1 MSSDPGRAPDPDP
14 DTDAGADTGPGGV
27 EGALDPEPVEDGGY
41 PVATGDRFF
50 VVLNPQAG
58 SEDPAALRR
67 RVASAFADRDVPFD
81 LFQAPSAAAARE
93 AAARAARAGCR
104 AVVAVG
110 GDGTV
115 AQALRGTAGTGVPVA
130 ILPFGTG
137 NQLAV
142 NFGVP
147 ESLEGSVRTAVDGRV
162 EEVDLGRA
170 DGEIFALV
178 AGAGLDAEVVGDAT
192 AEMKSRLGFAAY
204 LLSGLKHLVTPHP
217 ADFRI
222 VADDRE
228 VEVRATMVLLANVG
242 QLAAGTLPVE
252 LRVGPRVSFRD
263 GLVDV
268 CVFAPRSL
276 PDMAQM
282 LWRVARREYAGDDRM
297 LFFQARRVRVESD
310 PPVATQIDG
319 EPAGRTPLE
328 VEMVPR
334 AGRILVPR

>member
-1 MSSDPGRAPDPDP
+1 MSGGDGS
-14 DTDAGADTGPGGV
+14 DTGGG
-27 EGALDPEPVEDGGY
+27 PDGGPDGDGY

-50 VVLNPQAG
+50 VLVNPRAG
-58 SEDPAALRR
+58 GGDAGALRR
-67 RVASAFADRDVPFD
+67 RLAAAFADRGVPFD
-81 LFQAPSAAAARE
+81 LHQADSAAAARE

-104 AVVAVG
+104 AVAAAG

-147 ESLEGSVRTAVDGRV
+147 DSLEGSVRTAVEGRV
-162 EEVDLGRA
+162 EEIDLGLA
-170 DGEIFALV
+170 DGETFALI

-192 AEMKSRLGFAAY
+192 DEMKSRLGFAAY
-204 LLSGLKHLVTPHP
+204 LLSGLKHVMTPRP

-252 LRVGPRVSFRD
+252 VQVGPRVSFRD

-268 CVFAPRSL
+268 CVYAPRNL
-276 PDMAQM
+276 PEMAQM
-282 LWRVARREYAGDDRM
+282 LWKVARQEYAGDDRM
-297 LFFQARRVRVESD
+297 LFLQARRVRVESD

-328 VEMVPR
+328 VEMAPL